1 MFRKLLTLKEA
12 QTVLEQ
18 NFSPKPVGVEQIPI
32 LNAVGRISAK
42 NVTASIDVPPFHRS
56 TVDGYAVKAQD
67 TFGAEEDNPLALR
80 VAGHVVI
87 GEMPTA
93 KVEKG
98 TCVEIVTGAPLPDG
112 ADAVVMLE
120 YTNRKNNAV
129 QVYRAVAK
137 DENVMKAGSDI
148 RRGETTIQRG
158 EEIRSQDIGI
168 LAATGT
174 TQTTV
179 YKRPKVAVIS
189 TGGEVMEPG
198 KPLSPGKIYDIN
210 AYTLNAAVLEC
221 GCEPLWYGIIP
232 DEFEKLKKALS
243 KALAAADVVLT
254 SGGVSVGPKDLMPK
268 VLNKLGKPGVIVCG
282 IAVKPGKP
290 TTIALIDGKPV
301 FALPGHPTSALLI
314 FHVLVRPVLLAM
326 TGCVRKE
333 LRQSTVKAIANARMF
348 SAKGRRTFIM
358 VNLVQEKSEELRAF
372 PVASGESGAI
382 STLAKADGFVE
393 TDERTQFVDAGET
406 VMVHLF

>member
-12 QTVLEQ
+12 QTVFER
-18 NFSPKPVGVEQIPI
+18 NFLPKPVGVEQISI
-32 LNAVGRISAK
+32 SEALGRISAE

-56 TVDGYAVKAQD
+56 TVDGYAVKSQD
-67 TFGAEEDNPLALR
+67 TFGTEEDKPLTLR
-80 VAGHVVI
+80 VAGHAVV
-87 GEMPTA
+87 GEMPTT
-93 KVEKG
+93 KVKKG

-120 YTNRKNNAV
+120 YTNRKSNVA

-137 DENVMKAGSDI
+137 DENIMKTGSDI
-148 RRGETTIQRG
+148 HRGETIVQKG
-158 EEIRSQDIGI
+158 EKIRSREIGI

-189 TGGEVMEPG
+189 TGGEVTEPG

-210 AYTLNAAVLEC
+210 AYTLTAAVSEC
-221 GCEPLWYGIIP
+221 GCEPLCYGIIP

-243 KALAAADVVLT
+243 KALAAADVVVT

-268 VLNKLGKPGVIVCG
+268 VLRELGKPGVIVCG

-290 TTIALIDGKPV
+290 TTIALVDGKPV

-314 FHVLVRPVLLAM
+314 FYVLVRPVLFAM
-326 TGCVRKE
+326 TGGVRKE
-333 LRQSTVKAIANARMF
+333 FRQSTVKAVAGARMF
-348 SAKGRRTFIM
+348 SAKGRRTFTM
-358 VNLVQEKSEELRAF
+358 VNLAQEKSGELRAF

-393 TDERTQFVDAGET
+393 MDEQTQFVDVGKT
-406 VMVHLF
+406 VTVHLF